1 MSDPRIDEFY
11 NRVHRIER
19 NRAMGFG
26 HEAAGTL
33 GRSHFVRP
41 KGSPL
46 ASLLRKLMVLGVL
59 VIGAKA
65 AMIHAIG
72 ADAYDDRVAL
82 MMQGEG
88 VDRLGGV
95 LLQAD
100 PVSRMVA
107 LRAGAFLSE
116 TIEKNRTAN

>member
-1 MSDPRIDEFY
+1 MSDPRIEEFY

-33 GRSHFVRP
+33 GRSHFARP

-46 ASLLRKLMVLGVL
+46 ASLLRKLIVVIVL

-72 ADAYDDRVAL
+72 SDAYDDRVAL

-88 VDRLGGV
+88 ADRLGGV

-100 PVSRMVA
+100 PVSRVVA
-107 LRAGAFLSE
+107 ARAGAFLTE
-116 TIEKNRTAN
+116 AIEKNRSAN